1 MDKRI
6 RKRMERGIPHGKTW
20 LGIAALTLFSSAFFW
35 RCANIGAP
43 QGGPKDTI
51 PPKVMGATPAFNTTN
66 FTGTRIYIT
75 FDEYVQLKDQQ
86 KEFFTSP
93 QLKKTPTL
101 LVKGRG
107 VQIDILDTLKPNT
120 TYALNFGSSVC
131 DNNEG
136 NPLNGFRYVFS
147 TGPEI
152 DSMFMSGYTVDAYK
166 KDSVKKTL
174 IFFYDAADS
183 AFLREPF
190 LRLADPLRPDSL
202 PAFDS
207 TVFNVKPDAIA
218 RAENNGIF
226 IAQNLKPIDYR
237 VYAIEDTNGNL
248 AYEPGVDKIGFL
260 DGVFNPSDLPDFMA
274 WYDTTRRYMT
284 AEPQLFIR
292 MFTDRQFKRQNL
304 AEQKRPLQHK
314 IELYFNAPYPQI
326 DSLVLDGIDSS
337 RIITEY
343 VTPGRDTINLWLDV
357 PGEELPDTITGR
369 ITYLKH
375 DSLNQLVPNTDKLK
389 LFWKYIETKEEE
401 RAREKEEKERERAER
416 EGETYTPPEKPNP
429 FKYNLSAR
437 GEINPEDNVTISFD
451 YPLVEMDSS
460 RISLVRFG
468 EGEDMYRVRY
478 EVRRDS
484 VDIRKWMLSAQWIP
498 EQKYQLVIPDSV
510 FLDVAGQRNDSIKAD
525 FSILS
530 PDKFGTLTVN
540 VKGQTDS
547 SRYILQLL
555 NDKNS
560 VLQEKRDAVTGK
572 YIFRYVNPGDV
583 KLRVIDDVNGNGQ
596 WDTGDLI
603 LRKQPERVEIY
614 IPESGNEMIA
624 MKANWDIE
632 ITVDMAD
639 LFKPVDIMDIRE
651 QLRKQEL
658 LRAQRLIEE
667 RIKKAQQQQQ
677 QQNTQRSRNASGAF
691 NPTGAFNTG
700 NRMF

>member
-1 MDKRI
+1 MCVQFY
-6 RKRMERGIPHGKTW
+6 
-20 LGIAALTLFSSAFFW
+20 LTAVKI
-35 RCANIGAP
+35 CTAI
-43 QGGPKDTI
+43 
-51 PPKVMGATPAFNTTN
+51 
-66 FTGTRIYIT
+66 IT
-75 FDEYVQLKDQQ
+75 F
-86 KEFFTSP
+86 
-93 QLKKTPTL
+93 
-101 LVKGRG
+101 
-107 VQIDILDTLKPNT
+107 
-120 TYALNFGSSVC
+120 
-131 DNNEG
+131 
-136 NPLNGFRYVFS
+136 
-147 TGPEI
+147 
-152 DSMFMSGYTVDAYK
+152 
-166 KDSVKKTL
+166 
-174 IFFYDAADS
+174 
-183 AFLREPF
+183 
-190 LRLADPLRPDSL
+190 
-202 PAFDS
+202 
-207 TVFNVKPDAIA
+207 
-218 RAENNGIF
+218 
-226 IAQNLKPIDYR
+226 
-237 VYAIEDTNGNL
+237 
-248 AYEPGVDKIGFL
+248 
-260 DGVFNPSDLPDFMA
+260 
-274 WYDTTRRYMT
+274 
-284 AEPQLFIR
+284 
-292 MFTDRQFKRQNL
+292 
-304 AEQKRPLQHK
+304 
-314 IELYFNAPYPQI
+314 YFNAPYPQI

-478 EVRRDS
+478 ELRRDS

>member
-1 MDKRI
+1 M
-6 RKRMERGIPHGKTW
+6 RGILHGKTW
-20 LGIAALTLFSSAFFW
+20 LRIAALMLFSSAFFW
-35 RCANIGAP
+35 RCANIGSP
-43 QGGPKDTI
+43 QGGPKDTL
-51 PPKVMGATPAFNTTN
+51 PPNVMGATPAFNTTN
-66 FTGTRIYIT
+66 FTGTRIYVA

-86 KEFFTSP
+86 KEFFSSP
-93 QLKKTPTL
+93 KMKRNPTL

-107 VQIDILDTLKPNT
+107 IQIDILDTLKPNT
-120 TYALNFGSSVC
+120 TYALNFGSSVR

-147 TGPEI
+147 TGPQI

-183 AFLREPF
+183 AFMREPF
-190 LRLADPLRPDSL
+190 LRLSDPLRPDSL

-207 TVFNVKPDAIA
+207 TVFNVQPSVIA

-237 VYAIEDTNGNL
+237 VYAIEDTNGNF
-248 AYEPGVDKIGFL
+248 AYEPGEDKIGFL
-260 DGVFNPSDLPDFMA
+260 EGVFNPADQPEFLV
-274 WYDTTRRYMT
+274 WYDTTRHYMT
-284 AEPQLFIR
+284 AEPQLYIR
-292 MFTDRQFKRQNL
+292 MFTDRQFRRQNL

-326 DSLVLDGIDSS
+326 DTLVLDGIDSS

-343 VTPGRDTINLWLDV
+343 VSPGRDTISLWLNV

-369 ITYLKH
+369 ISYLKH
-375 DSLNQLVPNTDKLK
+375 DSINRLVQNTDKLK
-389 LFWKYIETKEEE
+389 LFWKYIESKEEE
-401 RAREKEEKERERAER
+401 RAREKEEKERARAER
-416 EGETYTPPEKPNP
+416 DGEPYTPPQKPNP

-437 GEINPEDNVTISFD
+437 GEINPENNVTISFD
-451 YPLVEMDSS
+451 YPLVESS

-468 EGEDMYRVRY
+468 QGEEMYRVRY
-478 EVRRDS
+478 DLRRDS
-484 VDIRKWMLSAQWIP
+484 SDIRKWVLSAQWMP
-498 EQKYQLVIPDSV
+498 SEKYRLVIPDSV
-510 FLDVAGQRNDSIKAD
+510 FLDVAGQRNDSIKTD

-540 VKGQTDS
+540 VRGKSDT

-555 NDKNS
+555 SDKNS
-560 VLQEKRDAVTGK
+560 LLQERKGVTTGQ
-572 YIFRYVNPGDV
+572 YVFRYVNPGDV
-583 KLRVIDDVNGNGQ
+583 KLRVIEDVNGNGK
-596 WDTGDLI
+596 WDTGDL
-603 LRKQPERVEIY
+603 LLHRQPERVEIY
-614 IPESGNEMIA
+614 VPDSGNELIA

-632 ITVDMAD
+632 ITVDMAA
-639 LFKPVDIMDIRE
+639 LFRPVEIGDIRE

-658 LRAQRLIEE
+658 LRAERLIEE
-667 RIKKAQQQQQ
+667 RIKKSRQQQQQ
-677 QQNTQRSRNASGAF
+677 QPAQRNRNAGGAF

-700 NRMF
+700 NVGGAFDRGF

>member
-375 DSLNQLVPNTDKLK
+375 DSLNQLVPNTDKL
-389 LFWKYIETKEEE
+389 
-401 RAREKEEKERERAER
+401 
-416 EGETYTPPEKPNP
+416 
-429 FKYNLSAR
+429 
-437 GEINPEDNVTISFD
+437 TISFD

-478 EVRRDS
+478 ELRRDS

-510 FLDVAGQRNDSIKAD
+510 FLDVAGQRNDSITAD

-530 PDKFGTLTVN
+530 PDKFGTRTVN

>member
-1 MDKRI
+1 M
-6 RKRMERGIPHGKTW
+6 
-20 LGIAALTLFSSAFFW
+20 
-35 RCANIGAP
+35 
-43 QGGPKDTI
+43 
-51 PPKVMGATPAFNTTN
+51 
-66 FTGTRIYIT
+66 
-75 FDEYVQLKDQQ
+75 
-86 KEFFTSP
+86 
-93 QLKKTPTL
+93 
-101 LVKGRG
+101 
-107 VQIDILDTLKPNT
+107 
-120 TYALNFGSSVC
+120 
-131 DNNEG
+131 
-136 NPLNGFRYVFS
+136 
-147 TGPEI
+147 
-152 DSMFMSGYTVDAYK
+152 
-166 KDSVKKTL
+166 
-174 IFFYDAADS
+174 
-183 AFLREPF
+183 
-190 LRLADPLRPDSL
+190 
-202 PAFDS
+202 
-207 TVFNVKPDAIA
+207 
-218 RAENNGIF
+218 
-226 IAQNLKPIDYR
+226 
-237 VYAIEDTNGNL
+237 
-248 AYEPGVDKIGFL
+248 
-260 DGVFNPSDLPDFMA
+260 
-274 WYDTTRRYMT
+274 
-284 AEPQLFIR
+284 
-292 MFTDRQFKRQNL
+292 
-304 AEQKRPLQHK
+304 
-314 IELYFNAPYPQI
+314 
-326 DSLVLDGIDSS
+326 
-337 RIITEY
+337 
-343 VTPGRDTINLWLDV
+343 
-357 PGEELPDTITGR
+357 
-369 ITYLKH
+369 
-375 DSLNQLVPNTDKLK
+375 
-389 LFWKYIETKEEE
+389 
-401 RAREKEEKERERAER
+401 
-416 EGETYTPPEKPNP
+416 
-429 FKYNLSAR
+429 
-437 GEINPEDNVTISFD
+437 TISFD

-478 EVRRDS
+478 ELRRDS

>member
-1 MDKRI
+1 MCQHCKHNEESG
-6 RKRMERGIPHGKTW
+6 KNQSNFKFERVT
-20 LGIAALTLFSSAFFW
+20 A
-35 RCANIGAP
+35 
-43 QGGPKDTI
+43 
-51 PPKVMGATPAFNTTN
+51 V
-66 FTGTRIYIT
+66 
-75 FDEYVQLKDQQ
+75 
-86 KEFFTSP
+86 
-93 QLKKTPTL
+93 
-101 LVKGRG
+101 
-107 VQIDILDTLKPNT
+107 
-120 TYALNFGSSVC
+120 
-131 DNNEG
+131 
-136 NPLNGFRYVFS
+136 
-147 TGPEI
+147 
-152 DSMFMSGYTVDAYK
+152 
-166 KDSVKKTL
+166 L
-174 IFFYDAADS
+174 IF
-183 AFLREPF
+183 
-190 LRLADPLRPDSL
+190 RLIGHILGASMTGMDNPR
-202 PAFDS
+202 
-207 TVFNVKPDAIA
+207 
-218 RAENNGIF
+218 NNGSYHRHNQKI
-226 IAQNLKPIDYR
+226 R
-237 VYAIEDTNGNL
+237 IE
-248 AYEPGVDKIGFL
+248 
-260 DGVFNPSDLPDFMA
+260 
-274 WYDTTRRYMT
+274 
-284 AEPQLFIR
+284 
-292 MFTDRQFKRQNL
+292 
-304 AEQKRPLQHK
+304 
-314 IELYFNAPYPQI
+314 
-326 DSLVLDGIDSS
+326 
-337 RIITEY
+337 
-343 VTPGRDTINLWLDV
+343 
-357 PGEELPDTITGR
+357 
-369 ITYLKH
+369 
-375 DSLNQLVPNTDKLK
+375 
-389 LFWKYIETKEEE
+389 KYIETKEEE

-478 EVRRDS
+478 ELRRDS

-560 VLQEKRDAVTGK
+560 VLQEKRDVVTGK

>member
-93 QLKKTPTL
+93 QLKKIPTL

-357 PGEELPDTITGR
+357 PGE
-369 ITYLKH
+369 
-375 DSLNQLVPNTDKLK
+375 
-389 LFWKYIETKEEE
+389 
-401 RAREKEEKERERAER
+401 
-416 EGETYTPPEKPNP
+416 
-429 FKYNLSAR
+429 
-437 GEINPEDNVTISFD
+437 
-451 YPLVEMDSS
+451 
-460 RISLVRFG
+460 
-468 EGEDMYRVRY
+468 
-478 EVRRDS
+478 
-484 VDIRKWMLSAQWIP
+484 
-498 EQKYQLVIPDSV
+498 
-510 FLDVAGQRNDSIKAD
+510 
-525 FSILS
+525 
-530 PDKFGTLTVN
+530 
-540 VKGQTDS
+540 
-547 SRYILQLL
+547 
-555 NDKNS
+555 
-560 VLQEKRDAVTGK
+560 
-572 YIFRYVNPGDV
+572 
-583 KLRVIDDVNGNGQ
+583 
-596 WDTGDLI
+596 
-603 LRKQPERVEIY
+603 
-614 IPESGNEMIA
+614 
-624 MKANWDIE
+624 
-632 ITVDMAD
+632 
-639 LFKPVDIMDIRE
+639 
-651 QLRKQEL
+651 
-658 LRAQRLIEE
+658 
-667 RIKKAQQQQQ
+667 
-677 QQNTQRSRNASGAF
+677 
-691 NPTGAFNTG
+691 
-700 NRMF
+700 